1 MQRVDDPDWGDLKTV
16 LALVRHGSLAAAGQ
30 ALGVNYTTVARR
42 IARVE
47 QALDQTLFERLADGY
62 HPTEAAQLIGEHAA
76 RMEAEADA
84 MLRQLS
90 GQDSRMRG
98 SLVIT
103 APQLLIAHVLAPVLQ
118 DFAKA
123 YPDIDLHLRAS
134 NDQLDLNRREADLAI
149 RISRAPG
156 DSLMGRRLTAQKS
169 AAFAAASYVEA
180 MAKAPE
186 APIDWL
192 VYEAMAEL
200 PAAVRAQSPQSRIA
214 MVFDDMVAMAGAAQ
228 AGLGVVRM
236 PLFLGRALGLQPL
249 DLMPAQ
255 PYADIWVVAHADLW
269 PSAKVTAFRQ
279 MLVPFFKAQEARFT

>member
-90 GQDSRMRG
+90 GQDSRLRG
-98 SLVIT
+98 PLVIT

-134 NDQLDLNRREADLAI
+134 NDLLDLNRREADLAI

-279 MLVPFFKAQEARFT
+279 MLVPFFKAQGARFT

>member
-90 GQDSRMRG
+90 GQDSRLRG
-98 SLVIT
+98 PLVIT

-134 NDQLDLNRREADLAI
+134 NDLLDLNRREADLAI

-249 DLMPAQ
+249 GLMPAQ

-279 MLVPFFKAQEARFT
+279 MLVPFFKARAARFT

>member
-16 LALVRHGSLAAAGQ
+16 LALLRHGSLAAAGQ

-42 IARVE
+42 IARAE

-84 MLRQLS
+84 MMRQLS
-90 GQDSRMRG
+90 GQDSRLRG
-98 SLVIT
+98 PLVIT

-123 YPDIDLHLRAS
+123 YPDIELHLRAS
-134 NDQLDLNRREADLAI
+134 NDLLDLNRREADLAI

-169 AAFAAASYVEA
+169 AAFAAQSYVEA

-200 PAAVRAQSPQSRIA
+200 PAAVKARSPQSRIA

-279 MLVPFFKAQEARFT
+279 MLVPFFKAQGARFT

>member
-1 MQRVDDPDWGDLKTV
+1 MQRLDDPDWGDLKTV
-16 LALVRHGSLAAAGQ
+16 LALLRHGSLAAAGQ

-47 QALDQTLFERLADGY
+47 KALDQTLFERLADGY

-90 GQDSRMRG
+90 GQDSRLRG
-98 SLVIT
+98 PLVIT

-118 DFAKA
+118 EFTKA

-134 NDQLDLNRREADLAI
+134 NDLLDLNRREADLAI

-169 AAFAAASYVEA
+169 AAFAAESYVKA

-236 PLFLGRALGLQPL
+236 PVFLGRALGLQPL

-279 MLVPFFKAQEARFT
+279 MLVPFFKAQGARFT

>member
-62 HPTEAAQLIGEHAA
+62 HPTEEAQLIGEHAA
-76 RMEAEADA
+76 RMEADADA

-90 GQDSRMRG
+90 GQDSRLRG
-98 SLVIT
+98 PLVIT

-134 NDQLDLNRREADLAI
+134 NDLLDLNRREADLAI

-279 MLVPFFKAQEARFT
+279 MLVPFFKAQGARFT